1 MCSNY
6 VMNAIKEVKCLLED
20 GHLVKCFPR
29 TVFFFLPVLPPCCA
43 AFEGLLCSSGLH
55 YHITHVI
62 SLMTPSIYEE
72 CVKRTSNVFTFRLL
86 QCFVNSDFLPDGLV
100 VDDAPLDVV

>member
-1 MCSNY
+1 
-6 VMNAIKEVKCLLED
+6 MNAIKEVKCVLED
-20 GHLVKCFPR
+20 GHLVKWFPR

-62 SLMTPSIYEE
+62 LPLMTPSIYEE

-86 QCFVNSDFLPDGLV
+86 QSFVNSDFLPDGLV

>member
-1 MCSNY
+1 M
-6 VMNAIKEVKCLLED
+6 
-20 GHLVKCFPR
+20 
-29 TVFFFLPVLPPCCA
+29 FFWLAL
-43 AFEGLLCSSGLH
+43 SH
-55 YHITHVI
+55 HITHVI